1 MLSILTF
8 IDAPE
13 QIEIV
18 GDENGL
24 DELISYLEGIKEQKD
39 HMHLVLDSELV
50 EFPIG
55 EERVNKTLNAKH
67 VRLEYLD
74 SKEWK

>member
-8 IDAPE
+8 TDAPE

-18 GDENGL
+18 GDANGL
-24 DELISYLEGIKEQKD
+24 DDLISYLQEIRNQKD
-39 HMHLVLDSELV
+39 HMHLSIDSELV

-55 EERVNKTLNAKH
+55 KERVNKTLNAKH
-67 VRLEYLD
+67 VRLEYRD
-74 SKEWK
+74 SNDWK